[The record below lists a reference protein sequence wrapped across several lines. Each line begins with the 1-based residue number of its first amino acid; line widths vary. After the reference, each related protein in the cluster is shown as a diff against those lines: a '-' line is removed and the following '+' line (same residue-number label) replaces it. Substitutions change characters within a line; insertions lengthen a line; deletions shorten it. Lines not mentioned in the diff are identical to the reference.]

1 MSPGGRWWLGGKG
14 AEPQRYQLSA
24 PPNPQDTAASDP
36 GEDSQNQ
43 PDSGVMGSR
52 QPDRPG
58 GGMEQGHPQGPGLEE
73 RGGIPRGE
81 LSKSLCH
88 HRGERGRWARAGD
101 AHGQGRTVNLCAPS
115 KQSVFWSSWR
125 TEKGK
130 APRCTSHP
138 PQHLPPE
145 DSRAQHLHFI
155 HISLSER
162 SVHTPASGLRLP
174 GKDPLCFRKR
184 LQSQHEGLWPQRKS

>member
-58 GGMEQGHPQGPGLEE
+58 GGMGQGHPQGPGLEE

-145 DSRAQHLHFI
+145 DSRAQQTP
-155 HISLSER
+155 SLIKG
-162 SVHTPASGLRLP
+162 VCASKPIQYL
-174 GKDPLCFRKR
+174 
-184 LQSQHEGLWPQRKS
+184 PQREIFFFKSCPSRTTLPST